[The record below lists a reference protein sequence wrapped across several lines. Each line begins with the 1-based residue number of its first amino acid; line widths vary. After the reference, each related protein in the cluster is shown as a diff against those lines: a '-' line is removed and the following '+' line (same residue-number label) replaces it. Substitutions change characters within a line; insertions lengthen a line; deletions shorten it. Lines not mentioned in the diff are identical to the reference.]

1 MQIYVKMQLVPSSYA
16 IKRSTGEVQ
25 GKGYQGE
32 FTDHLNTLEDGIR
45 KDVSSKGPFIHG
57 ESPGLVDISMDS
69 STGGFKILTEIAGRD
84 IYWRG
89 KRCRFFHGIVKDAL
103 VPREMSLARPSP

>member
-1 MQIYVKMQLVPSSYA
+1 MQLVPSSYA
-16 IKRSTGEVQ
+16 IKRSTREAQ

-45 KDVSSKGPFIHG
+45 KDVSSKGPLIHS
-57 ESPGLVDISMDS
+57 ESPGLVDAITGS

-84 IYWRG
+84 I
-89 KRCRFFHGIVKDAL
+89 
-103 VPREMSLARPSP
+103 PERETVLLLSRDC